1 MIRSLLHR
9 NTRAAIGHAA
19 ACGCPA
25 CACFGPW
32 CLVCTVTFLS
42 EFSPLFRSVISEYCP
57 PTIKK
62 MAIIQCQSMVDQD
75 HELIVG
81 GFHSEVA
88 LTMTRGAPRSR
99 LRGGRLHVG
108 VRRRPQLLPRIR
120 VTLLLLLVELHSTP
134 CLCSSFFRS
143 AISAVCDVYWYTL
156 L

>member
-1 MIRSLLHR
+1 VCVLYRAIDGNQCRNVYMSGLVCGKVELKDPALGFSSEPQEVYRSKFGEKPKRVVSCYAQDEKECKFMIRSLLHR

-62 MAIIQCQSMVDQD
+62 MAIIQWWTKTTS
-75 HELIVG
+75 
-81 GFHSEVA
+81 
-88 LTMTRGAPRSR
+88 
-99 LRGGRLHVG
+99 
-108 VRRRPQLLPRIR
+108 
-120 VTLLLLLVELHSTP
+120 
-134 CLCSSFFRS
+134 
-143 AISAVCDVYWYTL
+143 
-156 L
+156 